1 MRWRGGCSAVET
13 APAAGYDLHMTKLLD
28 EVIAR
33 VRALPV
39 RDQDDIAVFL
49 AEVVHNRESVPPL
62 TDEQLEEVRRTQEA
76 VRRGEVATD
85 DEMDQLWRR
94 FGLSPT

>member
-1 MRWRGGCSAVET
+1 
-13 APAAGYDLHMTKLLD
+13 MTKLLD

-94 FGLSPT
+94 FGLV